1 MLAAQ
6 GVDTLIVTGLSTS
19 YCISAT
25 CRDATDSF
33 RVIVPR
39 EAVGERC
46 EIFHEVNLLDIE
58 LDLGDVLPV
67 DEVIGHLADLSPR
80 PRGAS

>member
-1 MLAAQ
+1 
-6 GVDTLIVTGLSTS
+6 
-19 YCISAT
+19 
-25 CRDATDSF
+25 
-33 RVIVPR
+33 VIVPK

-67 DEVIGHLADLSPR
+67 DHVIRHLAGLTPPSR
-80 PRGAS
+80 RAS